1 MVLLEQMQEELREAE
16 EGRAKTSM
24 DEILRKGGEG
34 ESLTERTLV
43 FLKPEAIL
51 RGLMGE
57 VIGRIEKRGLTIAAM
72 KLLQPT
78 RKQAEKI
85 YEVHRGKNFYA
96 PLVEHVTSGPILA
109 MVVEGPNAVS
119 ILRRMIGKTSPLEA
133 QSGTIRGDFA
143 LSVQKNVVHASD
155 SFENARKEIEILFK
169 PDEILNYRK
178 PSEAQCLL

>member
-1 MVLLEQMQEELREAE
+1 
-16 EGRAKTSM
+16 M
-24 DEILRKGGEG
+24 DKVLRKGGEG
-34 ESLTERTLV
+34 EGLTERTLV

-57 VIGRIEKRGLTIAAM
+57 IISRIERRGLTIAAM

-85 YEVHRGKNFYA
+85 YEVHKGKTFYE
-96 PLVEHVTSGPILA
+96 PLIEHVTSGPVLA

-119 ILRRMIGKTSPLEA
+119 ILRKMIGKTDPLEA

-143 LSVQKNVVHASD
+143 LNVQKNIIHASD
-155 SFENARKEIEILFK
+155 SLENARKEIVILFE
-169 PDEILNYRK
+169 PDEILDYRK
-178 PSEAQCLL
+178 R

>member
-1 MVLLEQMQEELREAE
+1 VQEEFRQAE
-16 EGRAKTSM
+16 EGLAQTSM
-24 DEILRKGGEG
+24 DKVLRKGGEG

-57 VIGRIEKRGLTIAAM
+57 IIGRIEKRGLIIAAM

-78 RKQAEKI
+78 RKQAEKV
-85 YEVHRGKNFYA
+85 YEVHRGKNFYE
-96 PLVEHVTSGPILA
+96 PLVEHVISGPILA

-119 ILRRMIGKTSPLEA
+119 IVRNMIGKTSPLEA
-133 QSGTIRGDFA
+133 QPGTIRGDFA
-143 LSVQKNVVHASD
+143 LDVQKNIVHASD
-155 SFENARKEIEILFK
+155 SLENARKEIEILFN

-178 PSEAQCLL
+178 PTEAQSLL